1 MFSCIHAGPVK
12 TTFAGIYIGKGTG
25 MKNFKGYIDEVSI
38 SNTNSRFFSVL
49 FDIMCD

>member
-1 MFSCIHAGPVK
+1 MFSTRCYFCIHAGPVK

-38 SNTNSRFFSVL
+38 SNT
-49 FDIMCD
+49 I

>member
-1 MFSCIHAGPVK
+1 MFSTRCYLCIHAGPVK

-38 SNTNSRFFSVL
+38 SNT
-49 FDIMCD
+49 I